1 MDTGSGNV
9 KTLNSRAPNS
19 SRFARNLSNTNP
31 TEASNHANNS
41 TGDVLSDNEESK
53 RVSSSRQ
60 TSRPAIS
67 EKKRTALLHRG
78 KEKRSL
84 LVKQDSEDG
93 EKKLL
98 SVSKSQ
104 HQRLEATSSDSE
116 VVVRRSSRSRN
127 DPEKKPEKK
136 IRYDNALSLR

>member
-1 MDTGSGNV
+1 LDTGSGNV
-9 KTLNSRAPNS
+9 KTNSRVPNS
-19 SRFARNLSNTNP
+19 SRFARNLSNTNA
-31 TEASNHANNS
+31 TEPINDANNS
-41 TGDVLSDNEESK
+41 SGDVLSDNEESK
-53 RVSSSRQ
+53 RVSSSKE
-60 TSRPAIS
+60 TSRPAIAD
-67 EKKRTALLHRG
+67 KKRTALLHRG

-93 EKKLL
+93 ECKLL

-116 VVVRRSSRSRN
+116 VVVRRRGRSRN
-127 DPEKKPEKK
+127 EPEKKPER